1 MRYKFQQ
8 DAFNSMMSA
17 EAAAA
22 AAWPIPME
30 RTRNQRPI
38 FQRTA
43 VAVVVVESDGGGGG
57 GDDSSFRSWSE

>member
-22 AAWPIPME
+22 AWPIPME

-38 FQRTA
+38 FQVQPSCPPNMLSDV
-43 VAVVVVESDGGGGG
+43 VAIWM
-57 GDDSSFRSWSE
+57 FLTTTTTI